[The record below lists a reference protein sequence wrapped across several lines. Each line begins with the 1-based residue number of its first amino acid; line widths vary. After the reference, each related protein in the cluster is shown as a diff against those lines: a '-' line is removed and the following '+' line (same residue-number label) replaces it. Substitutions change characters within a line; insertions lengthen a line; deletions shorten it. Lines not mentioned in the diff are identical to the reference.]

1 MKNHEAFVHFP
12 IALLLSAFLFSLIG
26 LFYRRGLFK
35 EMVFWNLMIG
45 LLATAGAIYSGAAEQ
60 EHITDRHLREE
71 INLHERNAYTM
82 GILLFILT
90 VWMGFRKRNMK
101 TMEYLAWLSLFF
113 VASASVSY
121 QGFKGHE
128 MAAKLQEHEIQAS
141 KPLPAPKTMD
151 YGWNF

>member
-12 IALLLSAFLFSLIG
+12 IALLLSAFLFALIG

-45 LLATAGAIYSGAAEQ
+45 LLATTAAIYSGAIEQ
-60 EHITDRHLREE
+60 EQITDRHLREE
-71 INLHERNAYTM
+71 LDLHARNAYTM
-82 GILLFILT
+82 GILLTIIT
-90 VWMGFRKRNMK
+90 VWMGIRKRNMK

-113 VASASVSY
+113 VASASVGY

-128 MAAKLQEHEIQAS
+128 MAAKMQEHEIQAS
-141 KPLPAPKTMD
+141 RPMPAPKVLD